1 MSSPLFSPFNLRQ
14 LTLANRI
21 VIAPMCQYSA
31 QDGNVGDWHLMH
43 LGHLSH
49 SGAGMLIVE
58 ATAVEAEGRITP
70 DCPGLWNDANEAAFA
85 RVLKAVRRYS
95 SMPVAI
101 QLAHAGRKASCAVPW
116 HGGKQLPEQAGGMGN
131 GRTVRHS
138 VQRIRSRP
146 ACTGQDRSAADTRR
160 LRAGRAPCRSAWN

>member
-49 SGAGMLIVE
+49 SGAAMLIME
-58 ATAVEAEGRITP
+58 ATAV
-70 DCPGLWNDANEAAFA
+70 
-85 RVLKAVRRYS
+85 
-95 SMPVAI
+95 
-101 QLAHAGRKASCAVPW
+101 
-116 HGGKQLPEQAGGMGN
+116 
-131 GRTVRHS
+131 
-138 VQRIRSRP
+138 
-146 ACTGQDRSAADTRR
+146 
-160 LRAGRAPCRSAWN
+160 